1 MTGLAALALPA
12 VPAAVLVAAL
22 AIVLVGLANLRSD
35 PVKELDVD
43 DLVLL
48 RETRREEAAGLGL
61 LDRLAQPLV
70 PLILRLMGAGL
81 QLRLKRMIELAGRP
95 QGIAVDTVVRRAA
108 VWALLMAPVVA
119 MLLALGYWYA
129 AVPAGGLAVVLP
141 LATLAR
147 TRRVRQETISRELPD
162 FLDILAV
169 TVNAG
174 VGFRQGLATIS
185 ERFGGPV
192 AEEVT
197 LTLEQIRNGA
207 SLREAFRRLQE
218 RNDSAQLS
226 SFVTAFLQAEE
237 LGAPLAQILNRIAA
251 DMRRESAQRQ
261 RRLAGQVS
269 PRVTLV
275 SSLIILPGAL
285 ALLGVGFFL
294 GSDIDLGPLV
304 EQVQ

>member
-1 MTGLAALALPA
+1 VAGLVAAVLPA
-12 VPAAVLVAAL
+12 VPAAVLVVAVGVVL
-22 AIVLVGLANLRSD
+22 AGLLNLRAD
-35 PVKELDVD
+35 PVSELDVD

-48 RETRREEAAGLGL
+48 RETRREEATGLGA

-70 PLILRLMGAGL
+70 PLLLRVMGPGL
-81 QLRLKRMIELAGRP
+81 QARLKRMIELAGRP
-95 QGIAVDTVVRRAA
+95 QGIAVETVVRRVA
-108 VWALLMAPVVA
+108 VWGLLMAPVVVI
-119 MLLALGYWYA
+119 LLVLGHWYA
-129 AVPAGGLAVVLP
+129 AVPAAGLAVVLP

-147 TRRVRQETISRELPD
+147 TRRMRQETISRELPD

-185 ERFGGPV
+185 DRFGGPV
-192 AEEVT
+192 AEEVA

-218 RNDSAQLS
+218 RNDSPQLS

-237 LGAPLAQILNRIAA
+237 LGAPLAQTLNRIAA

-261 RRLAGQVS
+261 RRLAAQVS

-294 GSDIDLGPLV
+294 GSDVDLGPVL
-304 EQVQ
+304 EQVR

>member
-1 MTGLAALALPA
+1 MSELGAAVLPA
-12 VPAAVLVAAL
+12 VPAAVLVVA
-22 AIVLVGLANLRSD
+22 VGVILSGLMNLRAD
-35 PVKELDVD
+35 PVSELDVD

-48 RETRREEAAGLGL
+48 RETRREEVAGLGP

-70 PLILRLMGAGL
+70 PLILRVMGPVL
-81 QLRLKRMIELAGRP
+81 QQRLKRMIELAGRP
-95 QGIAVDTVVRRAA
+95 QGVDVETVVRRIA
-108 VWALLMAPVVA
+108 VWAVLMTPVVLI
-119 MLLALGYWYA
+119 LLALGYWYA
-129 AVPAGGLAVVLP
+129 AVPAGALAVVLP

-192 AEEVT
+192 AEEVA

-207 SLREAFRRLQE
+207 SVREAFRRLQE
-218 RNDSAQLS
+218 RNDSPQLS

-237 LGAPLAQILNRIAA
+237 LGAPLAQTLNRIAA

-294 GSDIDLGPLV
+294 GSDIDLGPVL
-304 EQVQ
+304 EQVR

>member
-1 MTGLAALALPA
+1 MADVAATLLPA
-12 VPAAVLVAAL
+12 VPAAVLVAA
-22 AIVLVGLANLRSD
+22 VGLAFAGVRNLRSD
-35 PVKELDVD
+35 PVSELDVD

-48 RETRREEAAGLGL
+48 RETRREEATGLGA
-61 LDRLAQPLV
+61 LDRLALPLV
-70 PLILRLMGAGL
+70 PLLLRIMGSGL
-81 QLRLKRMIELAGRP
+81 RARLRRMIELAGRP
-95 QGIAVDTVVRRAA
+95 QGIDVDTVVRRIA
-108 VWALLMAPVVA
+108 VWLLFLTPVAVIF
-119 MLLALGYWYA
+119 LVQGRWYA
-129 AVPAGGLAVVLP
+129 AVLAIGLAIVLP
-141 LATLAR
+141 LAGLAR

-185 ERFGGPV
+185 DRFGGPV
-192 AEEVT
+192 ADEVA

-207 SLREAFRRLQE
+207 SMREAFRRLQE
-218 RNDSAQLS
+218 RNDSPQLS

-237 LGAPLAQILNRIAA
+237 LGAPLAQTVNRIAA

-261 RRLAGQVS
+261 RRLAAQVS

-285 ALLGVGFFL
+285 ALLTVGFFL
-294 GSDIDLGPLV
+294 GSDVDLSLLQ
-304 EQVQ
+304 EQTP